1 VIRKFSESDCG
12 AIIDIWYAASLLAT
26 PFLSQEFLASERE
39 NIRTI
44 WLVKA
49 DTWIYENKGKLAGF
63 LSLIGNE
70 VGGIFVH
77 PDAQGQGVGRAL
89 MDHATSMYD
98 DLFLD
103 VFEHNAV
110 GRRFYDRY
118 GFQFEKRHVHEP
130 TGNLQLR
137 LVFKG
142 TKGAR

>member
-1 VIRKFSESDCG
+1 VIRKFSESDCD

-77 PDAQGQGVGRAL
+77 PDAQGQGV
-89 MDHATSMYD
+89 
-98 DLFLD
+98 
-103 VFEHNAV
+103 
-110 GRRFYDRY
+110 
-118 GFQFEKRHVHEP
+118 
-130 TGNLQLR
+130 
-137 LVFKG
+137 
-142 TKGAR
+142 